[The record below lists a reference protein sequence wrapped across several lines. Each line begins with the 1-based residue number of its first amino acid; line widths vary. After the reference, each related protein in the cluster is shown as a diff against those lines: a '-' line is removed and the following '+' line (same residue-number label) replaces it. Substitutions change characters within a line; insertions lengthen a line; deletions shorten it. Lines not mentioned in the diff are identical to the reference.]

1 MHTSLASLP
10 PSSSATDVLRS
21 GLRWSALLGSLVLA
35 HAPVLAV
42 QVAVTIRNTS
52 PTNGLW
58 AVNPLVF
65 VHNGSF
71 DAFTAGAPA
80 SAAVEAAAEDGNP
93 GPLRSAFSTAQPNG
107 LAALIEGP
115 FAPGQAV
122 THVFDLD
129 PANPSHRYLSY
140 LAMIIPSNDGFWGN
154 DSPTAFPIF
163 TTQGAFV
170 PRTITVLGANV
181 WDAGTEVNDEL
192 PATTAF
198 LAQAAP
204 NTGTTENGVVAIHP
218 GFRVAGGGGI
228 LDATS
233 SPTGSPLVFT
243 AANFKQPGYVVAEIT
258 LSLVNGAPV
267 APSRLVNVSARGR
280 AASGVNSQI
289 VGFSVSPGPDRR
301 MLVRAV
307 GPGLAGFGVTGALAD
322 PTLTVFDQ
330 AGRIVATNDNWV
342 SADVAAATQSAGA
355 FPISSGSLDAA
366 LVLALSPGA
375 YTAVVGT
382 KANAEGV
389 VLVEC
394 YEVRN

>member
-1 MHTSLASLP
+1 MHTSHASHP
-10 PSSSATDVLRS
+10 QSSSAADVLRS
-21 GLRWSALLGSLVLA
+21 GLRWSALLGSLVLLS
-35 HAPVLAV
+35 APVLAV
-42 QVAVTIRNTS
+42 QVAVTIRNTA
-52 PTNGLW
+52 PANGLW

-71 DAFTAGAPA
+71 DAFTAGAPS

-93 GPLRSAFSTAQPNG
+93 GPLRSAFTAAQPNG
-107 LAALIEGP
+107 LVALIEGP
-115 FAPGQAV
+115 FAPGQ
-122 THVFDLD
+122 TITQIFDLD

-154 DSPTAFPIF
+154 DSPTAYPLF
-163 TTQGAFV
+163 TAQGAFV

-181 WDAGTEVNDEL
+181 WDAGTEANDEL

-204 NTGTTENGVVAIHP
+204 NTGTPENGVVAIHP
-218 GFRVAGGGGI
+218 GFRLAGGGGI

-233 SPTGSPLVFT
+233 SPMGSPLTFT
-243 AANFKQPGYVVAEIT
+243 AANFKQPGYMVAEIT
-258 LSLVNGAPV
+258 VSLVNGAPV
-267 APSRLVNVSARGR
+267 TPSRLVNVSARGR
-280 AASGVNSQI
+280 AAGGVNSQI

-307 GPGLAGFGVTGALAD
+307 GPSLAGFGVTGALAD

-330 AGRIVATNDNWV
+330 AGKIVATNDNWV
-342 SADVAAATQSAGA
+342 SAEVAAAAQSAGA
-355 FPISSGSLDAA
+355 FPMSTGGLDAA
-366 LVLALSPGA
+366 LVLTLGPGA